1 MRTPTKLA
9 GIAAAVLAVTALTG
23 GVASAQSGPPTPSGS
38 TATETATGT
47 DTDTDTLQ
55 QGDQTTPDTAA
66 EQANETA
73 NETAAESA
81 GESAAADDG
90 PGGHEDPPGDIQ
102 HEGGA
107 NEK

>member
-38 TATETATGT
+38 TATETATGA

-55 QGDQTTPDTAA
+55 QGDQTTPDTAT
-66 EQANETA
+66 EQANESA
-73 NETAAESA
+73 NETAAEGA
-81 GESAAADDG
+81 GESATADDG
-90 PGGHEDPPGDIQ
+90 PGGHEDPPGDVQ